1 MTLDGKELAWENFSS
16 ISGIFFGS
24 VSAASDAGRFSCY
37 TCSMKRAS
45 QEWDFPPTRRWRHYP
60 SRFDVYQPDSWGS
73 PIERKIINIW
83 WRVMM
88 VSIKVL
94 LTIALTIMA
103 FGASWLFWTVLT
115 L

>member
-1 MTLDGKELAWENFSS
+1 MTRSE
-16 ISGIFFGS
+16 
-24 VSAASDAGRFSCY
+24 
-37 TCSMKRAS
+37 
-45 QEWDFPPTRRWRHYP
+45 EWDWPPTRRRGNYRA
-60 SRFDVYQPDSWGS
+60 SDIYQPSGWDSS
-73 PIERKIINIW
+73 VRKKIINIW

-88 VSIKVL
+88 ISIKML